1 MENTK
6 LAYHYQQLSPWLQ
19 PVINED
25 TVREFFS
32 PEGRTLVIGAPMM
45 FAFTKKITECDYM
58 SVGME
63 TKSFLARTTPE
74 NGLYDS
80 ILFDC
85 ESKAPVHPM
94 RRKAPHRSG
103 EEYMRTA
110 MRYLKDGGKFM
121 AKFPVNFI
129 IKMQDKAYTK
139 WLDVTKLN
147 IIDKYVFIEII
158 KREKTGKTLVSWN
171 GTEAK
176 QLDILDDII
185 THDYDENVYNFIN
198 NTDLTDSYRRITI
211 DGKGSTTDVQLA
223 IRGHNPDTSLCLFVR
238 NTGRK
243 PKIETFEDVCGKNI
257 GGDFFIFPDTDTRDR
272 FLAVFR
278 NQLVVK
284 FITQVSYNKYDS
296 MKLSHKEYIF
306 NPNTLSLL

>member
-1 MENTK
+1 
-6 LAYHYQQLSPWLQ
+6 
-19 PVINED
+19 
-25 TVREFFS
+25 
-32 PEGRTLVIGAPMM
+32 MM

-74 NGLYDS
+74 NGLYDT

-85 ESKAPVHPM
+85 ETKAPVHPM
-94 RRKAPHRSG
+94 RKRAPYRSG

-110 MRYLKDGGKFM
+110 MRYLKDGGTFM
-121 AKFPVNFI
+121 AKFPVSFI
-129 IKMQDKAYTK
+129 IKLQDETYAK
-139 WLDVTKLN
+139 WLHVTKLN
-147 IIDKYVFIEII
+147 IVGEYVYVEIV
-158 KREKTGKTLVSWN
+158 KRPKIGKTLVSWN
-171 GTEAK
+171 NIEK
-176 QLDILDDII
+176 ELDILDDII
-185 THDYDENVYNFIN
+185 TYDYDENVYEFIN
-198 NTDLTDSYRRITI
+198 NTNLKDSYRRVVI
-211 DGKGSTTDVQLA
+211 DGKGSTADVQLA
-223 IRGHNPDTSLCLFVR
+223 IRGHNPNTDLCLFVR
-238 NTGRK
+238 SSGKR
-243 PKIETFEDVCGKNI
+243 PKIETFDDVCGRNV

-272 FLAVFR
+272 FLTVFR